1 MNQRLGGDV
10 LRSRVEKAMFI
21 FPLIGIVLLIST
33 AAADQD
39 PLADR
44 GNWALGVALPS
55 SSSEL
60 SLGLWKVRS
69 PVTALGL
76 EIDFS
81 SYHNDHTSKD
91 LDNPDRYDTRA
102 QSRSLSLQLRPTIK
116 HYRPLHD
123 HVAPFV
129 FYQAHADFSVYSS
142 NHQSGINSGTQRTGT
157 KHDLGLALGLGADW
171 FPFQRISLS
180 AQTGLD
186 LSYLYDKRRPDRRVW
201 EWSLKTFQTELAALV
216 YF

>member
-1 MNQRLGGDV
+1 
-10 LRSRVEKAMFI
+10 MFI

-44 GNWALGVALPS
+44 GNWAFGVALPS
-55 SSSEL
+55 SSGLDL
-60 SLGLWKVRS
+60 SLWKVHS

-76 EIDFS
+76 EIDVS
-81 SYHNDHTSKD
+81 SRYSEYTSD
-91 LDNPDRYDTRA
+91 DRDNPDRHDTRS
-102 QSRSLSLQLRPTIK
+102 QHRSLWLQLRPTIK

-123 HVAPFV
+123 QVAPFV
-129 FYQAHADFSVYSS
+129 FYQAHADLSAFWSRLLSIPES
-142 NHQSGINSGTQRTGT
+142 QRTGT
-157 KHDLGLALGLGADW
+157 KYDLGLALGLGADW

-186 LSYLYDKRRPDRRVW
+186 LSYLYDKLRSDRRKW
-201 EWSLKTFQTELAALV
+201 EWSLKTFQTEVAALV

>member
-1 MNQRLGGDV
+1 
-10 LRSRVEKAMFI
+10 MFI
-21 FPLIGIVLLIST
+21 FPLIGIVLLIRT

-39 PLADR
+39 PLTDR

-55 SSSEL
+55 SDEL
-60 SLGLWKVRS
+60 SLSLWKVRS

-81 SYHNDHTSKD
+81 SYYSKRTSED
-91 LDNPDRYDTRA
+91 LENFDQDNTRS
-102 QSRSLSLQLRPTIK
+102 QYRSLRVQLRPTIK
-116 HYRPLHD
+116 HYRPMHD
-123 HVAPFV
+123 QVAPFV
-129 FYQAHADFSVYSS
+129 FYQAHAGFSGSW
-142 NHQSGINSGTQRTGT
+142 HRLPDIDPETQRVGT

-180 AQTGLD
+180 GQIGLG
-186 LSYLYDKRRPDRRVW
+186 LSYLYTESRSNTESRFHSKR
-201 EWSLKTFQTELAALV
+201 EWSIKTFQTEVAALV

>member
-1 MNQRLGGDV
+1 
-10 LRSRVEKAMFI
+10 MFI
-21 FPLIGIVLLIST
+21 FPLIGIVLLIGS

-55 SSSEL
+55 SSGL
-60 SLGLWKVRS
+60 SLSLWKVRS

-76 EIDFS
+76 EIDVS
-81 SYHNDHTSKD
+81 SRYSEYTSD
-91 LDNPDRYDTRA
+91 DRDNPDRYDTRA
-102 QSRSLSLQLRPTIK
+102 QSRSLWLQLRPTIK

-123 HVAPFV
+123 QVAPFI
-129 FYQAHADFSVYSS
+129 FYQAHADFYFRDS
-142 NHQSGINSGTQRTGT
+142 QSDINSEIRSFRADER
-157 KHDLGLALGLGADW
+157 DLGLALGLGADW

-186 LSYLYDKRRPDRRVW
+186 LSYLYDKRRSDRRMW
-201 EWSLKTFQTELAALV
+201 EWSLKTFQTEVAALV

>member
-1 MNQRLGGDV
+1 
-10 LRSRVEKAMFI
+10 MFI
-21 FPLIGIVLLIST
+21 FPLIGIVLLISA

-55 SSSEL
+55 RSEL
-60 SLGLWKVRS
+60 DLSLWKVRS

-81 SYHNDHTSKD
+81 SYHNDYTSKD
-91 LDNPDRYDTRA
+91 LDNPNRNDTRA
-102 QSRSLSLQLRPTIK
+102 QSRALRLRLRPTIK
-116 HYRPLHD
+116 HYRPMHD
-123 HVAPFV
+123 RVAPFV
-129 FYQAHADFSVYSS
+129 FYQAHAGFSASWS
-142 NHQSGINSGTQRTGT
+142 RLPDIDPETQRIRT
-157 KHDLGLALGLGADW
+157 KSDLGIALGLGVSW

-180 AQTGLD
+180 GQTGLD
-186 LSYLYDKRRPDRRVW
+186 LSYHYEKYYSNRREW
-201 EWSLKTFQTELAALV
+201 EWSFKTFQTEVAALV

>member
-1 MNQRLGGDV
+1 ML
-10 LRSRVEKAMFI
+10 I
-21 FPLIGIVLLIST
+21 FPLIGIVLLIGT

-55 SSSEL
+55 SSGLNL
-60 SLGLWKVRS
+60 SLWKVRS

-76 EIDFS
+76 EIDVS
-81 SYHNDHTSKD
+81 SYYSEYT
-91 LDNPDRYDTRA
+91 LDDPENFDRDNTQFQY
-102 QSRSLSLQLRPTIK
+102 RSLRLQLRPTIK

-123 HVAPFV
+123 QVAPFI
-129 FYQAHADFSVYSS
+129 FYQAHADFYFLDR
-142 NHQSGINSGTQRTGT
+142 QSDINSGIRPFGGDER
-157 KHDLGLALGLGADW
+157 DLGLALGLGADW

-186 LSYLYDKRRPDRRVW
+186 LSYLYDKRRSDRRMW
-201 EWSLKTFQTELAALV
+201 EWSLKTFQTEVAALV

>member
-1 MNQRLGGDV
+1 
-10 LRSRVEKAMFI
+10 MFI
-21 FPLIGIVLLIST
+21 FPLIGIILLIGT

-55 SSSEL
+55 SSGLDL
-60 SLGLWKVRS
+60 SLWKIRS
-69 PVTALGL
+69 PITALGL
-76 EIDFS
+76 EIDVS
-81 SYHNDHTSKD
+81 SYYRESTSDD
-91 LDNPDRYDTRA
+91 LDNPDRYNTRS
-102 QSRSLSLQLRPTIK
+102 QHRSLRLHLRPTIK

-142 NHQSGINSGTQRTGT
+142 NYQSGINSGTQRTGT
-157 KHDLGLALGLGADW
+157 KHDLGIALGLGADW

-180 AQTGLD
+180 TQTGLA
-186 LSYLYDKRRPDRRVW
+186 LSYLYDKLRSDRHKW
-201 EWSLKTFQTELAALV
+201 EWSLKTFQTEVTALV

>member
-1 MNQRLGGDV
+1 
-10 LRSRVEKAMFI
+10 MFI
-21 FPLIGIVLLIST
+21 FTLIGIVLLIST

-55 SSSEL
+55 SSEL
-60 SLGLWKVRS
+60 DLSLWKVRS

-81 SYHNDHTSKD
+81 SYYSDRTSED
-91 LDNPDRYDTRA
+91 LDNPDRYDSQS
-102 QSRSLSLQLRPTIK
+102 QSRSLRLQLRPTIK

-123 HVAPFV
+123 QVAPFV
-129 FYQAHADFSVYSS
+129 FYQAHVDLSIFWSRLL
-142 NHQSGINSGTQRTGT
+142 GINSGRQRTGT
-157 KHDLGLALGLGADW
+157 KHDLGIAWGLGADW

-186 LSYLYDKRRPDRRVW
+186 LSYLSDKLRSDRRKW
-201 EWSLKTFQTELAALV
+201 EWSLKTFQTEVAALV

>member
-1 MNQRLGGDV
+1 
-10 LRSRVEKAMFI
+10 MFI
-21 FPLIGIVLLIST
+21 FPLIGIVLLIGT

-39 PLADR
+39 PLTNR

-55 SSSEL
+55 SNGLDL
-60 SLGLWKVRS
+60 SLWKVRS

-76 EIDFS
+76 EIDVS
-81 SYHNDHTSKD
+81 SRYSEYTSD
-91 LDNPDRYDTRA
+91 DRDNPDRYDTRA
-102 QSRSLSLQLRPTIK
+102 QSRSLWLQLRPTIK

-123 HVAPFV
+123 QVAPFI
-129 FYQAHADFSVYSS
+129 FYQAHADLSAFWSRLL
-142 NHQSGINSGTQRTGT
+142 GINPERQRTGT
-157 KHDLGLALGLGADW
+157 KYDLGLALGLGADW

-186 LSYLYDKRRPDRRVW
+186 LSYLYVKRRPDRRMW
-201 EWSLKTFQTELAALV
+201 EWSLKTFQTEVAALV

>member
-1 MNQRLGGDV
+1 ML
-10 LRSRVEKAMFI
+10 I

-55 SSSEL
+55 SNGLNL
-60 SLGLWKVRS
+60 SLWKVRS

-76 EIDFS
+76 EIDVS
-81 SYHNDHTSKD
+81 SYYSEYTSD
-91 LDNPDRYDTRA
+91 YRDNPDRYDTRS
-102 QSRSLSLQLRPTIK
+102 QYRSLRLQLRPTIK
-116 HYRPLHD
+116 HYRPMHNQ
-123 HVAPFV
+123 VAPFI
-129 FYQAHADFSVYSS
+129 FYQAHADLSAFWSRLL
-142 NHQSGINSGTQRTGT
+142 GINPERQRTRT
-157 KHDLGLALGLGADW
+157 KYDLGLALGLGADW

-180 AQTGLD
+180 AQIGLD
-186 LSYLYDKRRPDRRVW
+186 LSYLYDKRPSDRRMW
-201 EWSLKTFQTELAALV
+201 EWSLKTFQTEVAALV

>member
-1 MNQRLGGDV
+1 ML
-10 LRSRVEKAMFI
+10 I

-33 AAADQD
+33 AAADQY

-55 SSSEL
+55 SSGLDL
-60 SLGLWKVRS
+60 SLWKVRS

-76 EIDFS
+76 EIDVS
-81 SYHNDHTSKD
+81 SRYSEYTSD
-91 LDNPDRYDTRA
+91 DRDNPDRNDTRV
-102 QSRSLSLQLRPTIK
+102 QSRSLWLQLRPTIK

-123 HVAPFV
+123 QVAPFV
-129 FYQAHADFSVYSS
+129 FYQAHAGFSAFWRRLPDIDSD
-142 NHQSGINSGTQRTGT
+142 TQRIGT

-180 AQTGLD
+180 GQTGLD
-186 LSYLYDKRRPDRRVW
+186 LSYRYEEFRSNRKW
-201 EWSLKTFQTELAALV
+201 EWSLKTFQTEVAALV

>member
-1 MNQRLGGDV
+1 
-10 LRSRVEKAMFI
+10 MFI

-44 GNWALGVALPS
+44 GNWAFGVALPS
-55 SSSEL
+55 SSGLDL
-60 SLGLWKVRS
+60 SLWKVRS
-69 PVTALGL
+69 PSTAFGL
-76 EIDFS
+76 EIDVS
-81 SYHNDHTSKD
+81 SYYSEHTSDD

-102 QSRSLSLQLRPTIK
+102 QSRSLRLQLRPTIK

-123 HVAPFV
+123 QVAPFV
-129 FYQAHADFSVYSS
+129 FYQAHADLSAFWSRLL
-142 NHQSGINSGTQRTGT
+142 GINPERQRTGT

-186 LSYLYDKRRPDRRVW
+186 LSYLYDKRRPDRRRW
-201 EWSLKTFQTELAALV
+201 EWSLKTFQTEVAALV

>member
-1 MNQRLGGDV
+1 
-10 LRSRVEKAMFI
+10 MFI
-21 FPLIGIVLLIST
+21 FPLIGIILLIGT

-55 SSSEL
+55 SSKL
-60 SLGLWKVRS
+60 SLSLWKVRS

-76 EIDFS
+76 EIDVS
-81 SYHNDHTSKD
+81 SYYSDRTYDNFED
-91 LDNPDRYDTRA
+91 LDQNNFRSQY
-102 QSRSLSLQLRPTIK
+102 RSLRLQLRPTIK

-123 HVAPFV
+123 QVAPFI
-129 FYQAHADFSVYSS
+129 FYQDPREFFAFC
-142 NHQSGINSGTQRTGT
+142 NHRLPNSDLRTQHTIT
-157 KHDLGLALGLGADW
+157 ETDSDLGLALGLGADW

-180 AQTGLD
+180 AQTGLY
-186 LSYLYDKRRPDRRVW
+186 LSYRYEEFRSREW
-201 EWSLKTFQTELAALV
+201 EWSLKTFQTEVAALV

>member
-1 MNQRLGGDV
+1 
-10 LRSRVEKAMFI
+10 MFI
-21 FPLIGIVLLIST
+21 FPLLGIVLLIGS

-55 SSSEL
+55 SSEL
-60 SLGLWKVRS
+60 SLSLWKVRS

-81 SYHNDHTSKD
+81 LYYNDRTSDD
-91 LDNPDRYDTRA
+91 LGNLDRNDTRS
-102 QSRSLSLQLRPTIK
+102 QSRYLRLQLRPTVK
-116 HYRPLHD
+116 QYRPMHD
-123 HVAPFV
+123 RVAPFV
-129 FYQAHADFSVYSS
+129 FYQAHASFSRSWDRHEEIGSRMTQSTRS
-142 NHQSGINSGTQRTGT
+142 NS
-157 KHDLGLALGLGADW
+157 DLGIALGLGADW

-180 AQTGLD
+180 GQTGLD
-186 LSYLYDKRRPDRRVW
+186 LSYRSNPKL
-201 EWSLKTFQTELAALV
+201 WSLKTFQTEVAALV

>member
-1 MNQRLGGDV
+1 ML
-10 LRSRVEKAMFI
+10 I
-21 FPLIGIVLLIST
+21 FSLIGIVLLIGT
-33 AAADQD
+33 AAADQN
-39 PLADR
+39 PLAGR

-55 SSSEL
+55 SDEL
-60 SLGLWKVRS
+60 SFSLWKIRS

-81 SYHNDHTSKD
+81 SYYSKHTSED
-91 LDNPDRYDTRA
+91 LENFDRDNTRS
-102 QSRSLSLQLRPTIK
+102 QYRSLRLQLRPTIK
-116 HYRPLHD
+116 HYRPMHD
-123 HVAPFV
+123 RVAPFV
-129 FYQAHADFSVYSS
+129 FYQAHAGFSGSWRRLPDI
-142 NHQSGINSGTQRTGT
+142 GLETQRIGT

-180 AQTGLD
+180 GQTGLD
-186 LSYLYDKRRPDRRVW
+186 LSYHYSESRSNKESRFNSKW

>member
-1 MNQRLGGDV
+1 
-10 LRSRVEKAMFI
+10 MFI
-21 FPLIGIVLLIST
+21 FPLIGIVLLIGT

-55 SSSEL
+55 SSELNL
-60 SLGLWKVRS
+60 SLWKIRS
-69 PVTALGL
+69 PITALGL
-76 EIDFS
+76 EIDVS
-81 SYHNDHTSKD
+81 SNYGEYTSDD

-102 QSRSLSLQLRPTIK
+102 QSRSLRLQLRPTVK
-116 HYRPLHD
+116 HYRPMHD
-123 HVAPFV
+123 RVAPFV
-129 FYQAHADFSVYSS
+129 FYQAHADFSVFWSRLL
-142 NHQSGINSGTQRTGT
+142 GINSGRQRTGT

-186 LSYLYDKRRPDRRVW
+186 LGYLYDKRRSDRRKW
-201 EWSLKTFQTELAALV
+201 EWSLKTFQTEVAALV

>member
-1 MNQRLGGDV
+1 
-10 LRSRVEKAMFI
+10 MFI
-21 FPLIGIVLLIST
+21 FPLIGIVLLIGT

-55 SSSEL
+55 SSGLDL
-60 SLGLWKVRS
+60 SLWKIRS

-76 EIDFS
+76 EIDVS
-81 SYHNDHTSKD
+81 SYYNDRTSKD
-91 LDNPDRYDTRA
+91 LDNPDRYDSQS

-123 HVAPFV
+123 QVAPFV
-129 FYQAHADFSVYSS
+129 FYQAYAGFSASWYRLPDIDPETQLNRTRS
-142 NHQSGINSGTQRTGT
+142 N
-157 KHDLGLALGLGADW
+157 LGLALGLGADW

-180 AQTGLD
+180 GQTGLD
-186 LSYLYDKRRPDRRVW
+186 LSYLYDKRRSDRRKW
-201 EWSLKTFQTELAALV
+201 EWSLKTFQTEVAALV

>member
-1 MNQRLGGDV
+1 
-10 LRSRVEKAMFI
+10 MFI
-21 FPLIGIVLLIST
+21 FPLIGIVLLIGT

-44 GNWALGVALPS
+44 GNWAFGVALPS
-55 SSSEL
+55 SSGLDL
-60 SLGLWKVRS
+60 SLWKVRS

-76 EIDFS
+76 EIDVS
-81 SYHNDHTSKD
+81 SYYSEHTSD
-91 LDNPDRYDTRA
+91 DTRA
-102 QSRSLSLQLRPTIK
+102 QSRSLRLQLRPTIR

-123 HVAPFV
+123 QVAPFV
-129 FYQAHADFSVYSS
+129 FYQAHADLSIFWSRLLGTI
-142 NHQSGINSGTQRTGT
+142 SGRQRTGT

-180 AQTGLD
+180 GQTGLD
-186 LSYLYDKRRPDRRVW
+186 LSYLYTESRSNSKW
-201 EWSLKTFQTELAALV
+201 EWSLKTFQTEVAALV

>member
-1 MNQRLGGDV
+1 ML
-10 LRSRVEKAMFI
+10 I

-44 GNWALGVALPS
+44 GNWALGAALPS
-55 SSSEL
+55 SSEL
-60 SLGLWKVRS
+60 DLSLWKVHS

-81 SYHNDHTSKD
+81 SYYNDLTSKD
-91 LDNPDRYDTRA
+91 LDNPNRDDIRA
-102 QSRSLSLQLRPTIK
+102 QSRSLRLQLRPTIK

-129 FYQAHADFSVYSS
+129 FYQAHADFSAFWRRLLD
-142 NHQSGINSGTQRTGT
+142 INSGRKITGIR
-157 KHDLGLALGLGADW
+157 HDLGIALGLGVDW

-186 LSYLYDKRRPDRRVW
+186 LSYLYDKRRSDRRKW

>member
-1 MNQRLGGDV
+1 
-10 LRSRVEKAMFI
+10 MFI
-21 FPLIGIVLLIST
+21 FPLLGIVLLIGS

-55 SSSEL
+55 SSEL
-60 SLGLWKVRS
+60 SLSLWKVRS

-81 SYHNDHTSKD
+81 SHYSEYTSDD
-91 LDNPDRYDTRA
+91 LDNPDRYDTRS
-102 QSRSLSLQLRPTIK
+102 QSRSLRLQLRPTIK

-123 HVAPFV
+123 RVAPFV
-129 FYQAHADFSVYSS
+129 FYQAHADFYNRRSD
-142 NHQSGINSGTQRTGT
+142 IDSGTQRTFT
-157 KHDLGLALGLGADW
+157 DNALGIALGLGADW

-180 AQTGLD
+180 GQTGLD
-186 LSYLYDKRRPDRRVW
+186 LSYRSNPKL
-201 EWSLKTFQTELAALV
+201 WSLKTFQTEVAALV